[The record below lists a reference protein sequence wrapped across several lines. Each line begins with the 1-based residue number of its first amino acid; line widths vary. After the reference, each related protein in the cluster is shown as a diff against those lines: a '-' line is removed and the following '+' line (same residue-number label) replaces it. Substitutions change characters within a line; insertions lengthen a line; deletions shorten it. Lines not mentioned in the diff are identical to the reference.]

1 MQSFFRGTVIAP
13 SAERPLPAWRAGAVL
28 CLALLLS
35 CGSAQGARLTERSKQ
50 KAAAEL
56 QRAGLQQKL
65 TALKRD
71 ISQTESAKDDAADTL
86 AESEEAISNANRAL
100 RDLAQEQSDTSVKLT
115 VLDKEH
121 RELTATV
128 AKQKGQLSKLLRE
141 QYVAGNEDRMKLLL
155 SGDNPNRIN
164 RDLQLMA
171 YVSQAQ
177 ARLLESLRANLQAV
191 EKNQAEVQNAKDELE
206 EIAQEERDQKAL
218 LVQEKARRAAMLANL
233 SQRLVA
239 QRKEAG
245 SVERDEQRMGNLVD
259 KLAKLI
265 EEQAAAAAAEKK
277 RQQLLAEQR
286 AAAKAAAAARAAEE
300 KRERLL
306 AARARAEAQAQA
318 QAQARALAERERLAR
333 QQQSKSGTIKPQAP
347 APVPAPVPTPV
358 PAPPVKLDPIDNDEP
373 PQIAKVTP
381 KPEPKPEP
389 RPEPKPEP
397 APVPEPARPT
407 LAPAPPAGAF
417 ASLKGQLRPP
427 VSGRVAARFGSK
439 RGDGPSWKGVFI
451 KTGEGS
457 EVHAVAAG
465 RIVFSVWMRGFGN
478 LIIVDHG
485 GQYMSIYGNN
495 QALLKRA
502 GDSVKGGDAIASA
515 GNSGGNE
522 DSGLYFELRY
532 QGRAFDPATWV
543 KF

>member
-1 MQSFFRGTVIAP
+1 M
-13 SAERPLPAWRAGAVL
+13 L
-28 CLALLLS
+28 CAALLFCS
-35 CGSAQGARLTERSKQ
+35 AAAQGAKPTERSKQ
-50 KAAAEL
+50 KAAAEA

-71 ISQTESAKDDAADTL
+71 ISRTESAKDDAADTL

-100 RDLAQEQSDTSVKLT
+100 RDLAQEQSATGVKLNA
-115 VLDKEH
+115 LGQEH
-121 RELTATV
+121 QQLTATV
-128 AKQKGQLSKLLRE
+128 EKQKAQLSKLLRK
-141 QYVAGNEDRMKLLL
+141 QYVAGNEDRIKLLL

-177 ARLLESLRANLQAV
+177 ARLLDALRANLLAV
-191 EKNQAEVQNAKDELE
+191 EKNQADVQNAKDELE

-218 LVQEKARRAAMLANL
+218 LVQEKARRAALLTSL

-239 QRKEAG
+239 QRKEVG
-245 SVERDEQRMGNLVD
+245 NVERDEQRMGSLVD

-277 RQQLLAEQR
+277 RQQMLAEQR
-286 AAAKAAAAARAAEE
+286 AAAKAAADARIAAE

-306 AARARAEAQAQA
+306 AARAKAAQAQ
-318 QAQARALAERERLAR
+318 AERERLAKE
-333 QQQSKSGTIKPQAP
+333 QQNKSGKIKPQAP
-347 APVPAPVPTPV
+347 
-358 PAPPVKLDPIDNDEP
+358 PAPPVKLEPIDDDEP
-373 PQIAKVTP
+373 PQVAKVTP

-389 RPEPKPEP
+389 ERPSLGP
-397 APVPEPARPT
+397 AA
-407 LAPAPPAGAF
+407 PAGAF
-417 ASLKGQLRPP
+417 ASLKGQLRAP
-427 VSGRVAARFGSK
+427 VAGKIAARFGSK

-451 KTGEGS
+451 RTGEGS
-457 EVHAVAAG
+457 EVHAVAGG
-465 RIVFSVWMRGFGN
+465 RVVFSDWLRGFGN

-495 QALLKRA
+495 QSLLKRV
-502 GDSVKGGDAIASA
+502 GDAVKGGDAIASA

-522 DSGLYFELRY
+522 ESGLYFELRH

>member
-35 CGSAQGARLTERSKQ
+35 CGTAQGARLTERSKQ

-115 VLDKEH
+115 ALDKEH

-128 AKQKGQLSKLLRE
+128 DRQKGQLSKLLRE

-177 ARLLESLRANLQAV
+177 ARLLDSLRANLQAV

-218 LVQEKARRAAMLANL
+218 LVQEKARRASMLANL

-245 SVERDEQRMGNLVD
+245 SVERDEQRMGSLVD

-286 AAAKAAAAARAAEE
+286 AAAKAAADARIAAE

-306 AARARAEAQAQA
+306 AARAKAAQAQ
-318 QAQARALAERERLAR
+318 AERERLAKE
-333 QQQSKSGTIKPQAP
+333 QQNKSGKIKPQ
-347 APVPAPVPTPV
+347 TP
-358 PAPPVKLDPIDNDEP
+358 PAPPVKLEPIDDDEP
-373 PQIAKVTP
+373 PQVAKVTP

-389 RPEPKPEP
+389 EPERPSLGP
-397 APVPEPARPT
+397 AA
-407 LAPAPPAGAF
+407 PAGAF
-417 ASLKGQLRPP
+417 ASLKGQLRAP
-427 VSGRVAARFGSK
+427 VAGKIAARFGSK

-451 KTGEGS
+451 RTGEGS
-457 EVHAVAAG
+457 EVHAIAG
-465 RIVFSVWMRGFGN
+465 GRVVFSDWLRGFGN

-495 QALLKRA
+495 QSLLKRV
-502 GDSVKGGDAIASA
+502 GDAVKGGDAIASA

-522 DSGLYFELRY
+522 ESGLYFELRH